1 MSAFR
6 IQVDDNVKHIAAQ
19 SELNFDHSEDE
30 NAIMILDQHQND
42 LEEAEPQSSEDL
54 RVQITQSFRIS
65 DLCPFQLSY
74 FRLIIYL
81 R

>member
-1 MSAFR
+1 MSIFC
-6 IQVDDNVKHIAAQ
+6 IQVDAVKGITTE
-19 SELNFDHSEDE
+19 SELNVDQSEDE

-65 DLCPFQLSY
+65 DLCPFQ
-74 FRLIIYL
+74 FNLIFD
-81 R
+81 